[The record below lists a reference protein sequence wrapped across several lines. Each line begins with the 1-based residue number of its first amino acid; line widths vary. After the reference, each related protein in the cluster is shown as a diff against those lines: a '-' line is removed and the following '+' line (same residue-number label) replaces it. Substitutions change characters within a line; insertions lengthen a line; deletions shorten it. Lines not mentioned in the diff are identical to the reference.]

1 MGTSDGGMEW
11 GPGYWNGMRSREEWE
26 TAWNEMTRSTYS
38 YFFHLEWNGMEWN
51 EMTVTSFTLNMP
63 LMCSTCVALVKED
76 ALSLIPSMRALVV
89 SAI

>member
-1 MGTSDGGMEW
+1 MGTRGEEWNGDQGRGMGNGMEW
-11 GPGYWNGMRSREEWE
+11 NDEEYIQLLL
-26 TAWNEMTRSTYS
+26 SP
-38 YFFHLEWNGMEWN
+38 GMEWN